1 MSKIF
6 LIMTFSLKFLKFHGV
21 KSETVLPSTF
31 EKEIFK
37 ILRKFSVLFD
47 VRGGQFFIFG
57 EVFL

>member
-37 ILRKFSVLFD
+37 ISQKISVLFD
-47 VRGGQFFIFG
+47 VRGGQFFIF
-57 EVFL
+57 